1 MNGTAD
7 YFRPFRVAAISVLVL
22 VVVAAG
28 CGGDKSG
35 GPTGAPEDVVTRAPD
50 ITLGAGTARI
60 KINSPSA
67 TASGV
72 VDLRNESGQLSV
84 SAPGV
89 PKPAVLL
96 ISGGTGYV
104 KQVTDA
110 GFVRLDAAVPE
121 VLRGGDPFA
130 DIDLVRGTVHILS
143 DGGNEVD
150 GASTIAYT
158 LTIDPQQALSTTP
171 PARQAELRAV
181 LENRTA
187 LFPIEV
193 WIDSTLH
200 IRRVEVPTDLIP
212 TTPPTR
218 VDRLPIASDVDYQAF
233 GVPVGPTPAPSP
245 SRA

>member
-1 MNGTAD
+1 MGRTAD
-7 YFRPFRVAAISVLVL
+7 YFRPFHAVAISVLFL
-22 VVVAAG
+22 LVVAA

-35 GPTGAPEDVVTRAPD
+35 GPSGAPDDVVTRAPD
-50 ITLGAGTARI
+50 VTLSAGTARI
-60 KINSPSA
+60 RINSPSA

-72 VDLRNESGQLSV
+72 VDLRNESGRLSV

-89 PKPAVLL
+89 PKPAVLV
-96 ISGGTGYV
+96 ISAGTGYV

-130 DIDLVRGTVHILS
+130 DIDLIRGTVHILS

-200 IRRVEVPTDLIP
+200 VRRVEVPTDLVP

-218 VDRLPIASDVDYQAF
+218 VDRLPIASDVDYDAF
-233 GVPVGPTPAPSP
+233 GVPVGPTPAPTP
-245 SRA
+245 ARA

>member
-1 MNGTAD
+1 MKRTTD
-7 YFRPFRVAAISVLVL
+7 FFLPFRTLAISVLVL
-22 VVVAAG
+22 LLLLAA

-35 GPTGAPEDVVTRAPD
+35 GPVGAPEDVVTRAAD
-50 ITLGAGTARI
+50 VTLGAGTARI

-67 TASGV
+67 AATGV
-72 VDLRNESGQLSV
+72 VDLRTESGQLSV
-84 SAPGV
+84 AAPGV
-89 PKPAVLL
+89 PKAADLL
-96 ISGGTGYV
+96 ISAGTGYV
-104 KQVTDA
+104 KQMPDA
-110 GFVRLDAAVPE
+110 GFIKLDAAVPD

-150 GASTIAYT
+150 GASTLRYT
-158 LTIDPQQALSTTP
+158 LTIDPQQAVSTTP
-171 PARQAELRAV
+171 PARQPELRAV

-187 LFPIEV
+187 LFMIDV

-218 VDRLPIASDVDYQAF
+218 VDRMPVASDVDYLVF
-233 GVPVGPTPAPSP
+233 GVPVGPIAAPGPA
-245 SRA
+245 RA